1 MPRKRAG
8 TSDAVPALVISQQ
21 TQAPTGSAACTF
33 TGVSQL

>member
-1 MPRKRAG
+1 MEKG
-8 TSDAVPALVISQQ
+8 QDGDAVPALVISQQ